1 MRIPSFFDILAHWM
15 SPRDSIMPWIR
26 NGVDKAANRV
36 SRVGYGV
43 LPWVIQSW
51 RDVHVEHNV
60 PYQTPRRR
68 SHLLDVYR
76 RKDAVGK
83 LPSILYVHGGAFSM
97 MSKDTHRIMAYVL
110 AAQGYQIFNIN
121 YRLGPVHCY
130 PDPLKDAISALEWV
144 LDNGSK
150 YGADTKRL
158 AIIGESAGANL
169 TAALAYCATHPRP
182 EPFTRN
188 LFERNLELSCVA
200 PLYGLLDLHDVRRFW
215 RDPVKNRR
223 MAGWIKGEIRGTA
236 YSYLGR
242 RMRRALQFPLASPLR
257 LFEAPPTEGS
267 RPLPPFFTTV
277 GTADP
282 LLPDTIRLAD
292 ALRARDVACDLHVF
306 RGEIHAF
313 NVLLWRAAAR
323 EQWGHLFDFL
333 DQHMGGQVVQ
343 APIDAPHYVPLAET
357 LAE

>member
-1 MRIPSFFDILAHWM
+1 MTRA
-15 SPRDSIMPWIR
+15 RDSVMPLVR
-26 NGVDKAANRV
+26 NGVDKAANHF

-51 RDVHVEHNV
+51 RRVQVEHNV
-60 PYQTPRRR
+60 PYRNTRKR
-68 SHLLDVYR
+68 SHLLDIYR
-76 RKDAVGK
+76 PRDAVGR
-83 LPSILYVHGGAFSM
+83 LPSIVYIHGGAFSM

-110 AAQGYQIFNIN
+110 AAQGYQVFNIN
-121 YRLGPVHCY
+121 YRLGPVHTY
-130 PDPLKDAISALEWV
+130 PKPLQDAMAALEWV

-150 YGADTKRL
+150 YGADTDRL

-169 TAALAYCATHPRP
+169 AAALAYCTTHPRP
-182 EPFTRN
+182 EPFTQSI
-188 LFERNLELSCVA
+188 FERDAKIACVA

-215 RDPVKNRR
+215 RDPDKSRR
-223 MAGWIKGEIRGTA
+223 MASWIKGEIRGTA

-242 RMRRALQFPLASPLR
+242 RVKRALQFPLASPLR
-257 LFEAPPTEGS
+257 LFEKSAVPGS

-282 LLPDTIRLAD
+282 LLGDTIRLSD
-292 ALRARDVACDLHVF
+292 ALQRRNVECELHVF

-323 EQWGHLFDFL
+323 EQWGALFDFL
-333 DQHMGGQVVQ
+333 DKHMHGTVAE
-343 APIDAPHYVPLAET
+343 APAEAPHYISLAESF
-357 LAE
+357 AE